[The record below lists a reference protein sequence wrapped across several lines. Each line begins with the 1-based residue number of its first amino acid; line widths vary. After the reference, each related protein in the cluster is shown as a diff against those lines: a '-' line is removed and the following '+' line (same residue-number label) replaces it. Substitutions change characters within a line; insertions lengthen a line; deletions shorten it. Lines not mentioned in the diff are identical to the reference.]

1 MIPCHIAVY
10 LFMSVFYP
18 CQVLLIRRFC
28 FLKWGRSLNWLLKN
42 IKALVFQSNEH
53 CDIHYYILTICDLLS
68 FLFCLLMTAGIR
80 AYVRGCQVSHLARQ
94 EIGRKG
100 VKAQAK
106 LTSLWTQVSLAES
119 CPNANNRDHHHPP
132 VGHCWV
138 LKGWGMWEGKH
149 GQKTKSHRMV
159 AWEGKT
165 ISTLT
170 MAKPSPTGI
179 YLLPE
184 ENFRHQQ
191 LADQQSLDSTSLFST
206 FSSCLYTV
214 VSLITRCYGLNVSSQ
229 NSYVEILTL
238 NVAVLG
244 GGACSWG

>member
-10 LFMSVFYP
+10 LFMSVLYP

-68 FLFCLLMTAGIR
+68 FLLCLLMTAGIR

-138 LKGWGMWEGKH
+138 
-149 GQKTKSHRMV
+149 QKDEVCERASMDRRRRV
-159 AWEGKT
+159 IEWWPGRGRQFLL
-165 ISTLT
+165 SPW
-170 MAKPSPTGI
+170 PSPVPLVFTF
-179 YLLPE
+179 YLK
-184 ENFRHQQ
+184 R
-191 LADQQSLDSTSLFST
+191 TSD
-206 FSSCLYTV
+206 
-214 VSLITRCYGLNVSSQ
+214 I
-229 NSYVEILTL
+229 NS
-238 NVAVLG
+238 
-244 GGACSWG
+244 